1 MRQNGE
7 NFESYTMKK
16 PKVSDLKIDASET
29 ARIRKMAAK
38 VKAVKITI
46 NIDAGNLATLKKEAE
61 RTGIP
66 YQRLLNQVLK
76 EALGDRESSDA
87 RLEKL
92 EREVALMKRKLAA

>member
-1 MRQNGE
+1 
-7 NFESYTMKK
+7 MKK

-38 VKAVKITI
+38 AKAVKITI